1 MQGMVRRVWMLGGAL
16 WLGGAV
22 LAGCES
28 AEVVD
33 GPVGVDVAA
42 LPGPVAEAYGTLIG
56 GNVGL
61 AERAAAAGRL
71 VRFDDEDAAG
81 LALAAALGGDREPAV
96 WLAVAQAVA
105 TEPVRPPRGLWRAL
119 LTTLYRVEERRVG
132 DVARAL
138 GRYDVAKLRE
148 RLAGAAV
155 SANLPAPERARA
167 IAALGEHRTQGVTE
181 RLMSLTDA
189 GEPAEVQA
197 AAFAALS
204 VLSGI
209 ERYDADR
216 VAWQRWWDY
225 VRLLDAKDWR
235 AHLLNNYVRRV
246 AEERATD
253 VQVAEKLR
261 DAERALYL
269 ASPEQD
275 QPRVL
280 MTMLASPLAA
290 TRALGLDLAQTRL
303 VADGAFDEALRVALR
318 ERLTDE
324 SADVRRRAALL
335 LRDLADEPAADAVE
349 AALVADR
356 EHVNGVLGAY
366 LQLMARL
373 PRQGAIGP
381 AEALLDEPAVRAE
394 AAGTLAAVSRAGLL
408 PPKAAARVAERLR
421 ANLQPNERPA
431 PEVVTLLGRVGSND
445 DWRLV
450 ERWVDS
456 DDPVVKQAAAR
467 AWADS
472 DRSLSLLADRAEDP
486 VIQPIVIVAA
496 RQRGQDPDTL
506 LRLAANRPRRVQAAA
521 SWADA
526 LVAMAGRVEPDAVL
540 RALGVLNGGE
550 GGDGVDPTLAER
562 LLTAALE
569 PLKQAGGLAAAE
581 GEAFDAQV
589 ELLLYRA
596 RTRRTMGNAE
606 LALAD
611 YQRLYDARRRLDAAS
626 REAAYRGLIT
636 TCLDTNRIDE
646 AFAMARELFGNEAEP
661 GSAAAEPGTLDDP
674 LMETMVAAAKREAEL
689 GRTRRARAILDEMRL
704 LLGPQV
710 RPMSDALAGRIAAVE
725 ALVK

>member
-1 MQGMVRRVWMLGGAL
+1 MWILGGAL
-16 WLGGAV
+16 WLGGSGLV
-22 LAGCES
+22 GCGS
-28 AEVVD
+28 PEVVD
-33 GPVGVDVAA
+33 GPATVDVGS

-56 GNVGL
+56 NNVGL

-71 VRFDDEDAAG
+71 VRLDADEAG
-81 LALAAALGGDREPAV
+81 PALASALSSERDPSV

-105 TEPVRPPRGLWRAL
+105 TEPVRPPRGLWRPL
-119 LTTLYRVEERRVG
+119 LQTLYRVDEGRVG

-138 GRYDVAKLRE
+138 GRYDEAKLRE

-155 SANLPAPERARA
+155 SATLPPPERARA

-181 RLMSLTDA
+181 RLMTLTGA

-261 DAERALYL
+261 DAERALYM
-269 ASPEQD
+269 ASPAQD

-280 MTMLASPLAA
+280 MTMLASPLAP

-303 VADGAFDEALRVALR
+303 VAGGSFDEALRVALR
-318 ERLTDE
+318 ERLADE
-324 SADVRRRAALL
+324 SAEVRRRAALL

-349 AALVADR
+349 AALAADR
-356 EHVNGVLGAY
+356 EHVNGVLSAY

-373 PRQGAIGP
+373 PRKGAIEP
-381 AEALLDEPAVRAE
+381 AEALLDEPALRAE
-394 AAGTLAAVSRAGLL
+394 AAGTLAAISRAGLL
-408 PPKAAARVAERLR
+408 PPKAAGRVAERLR
-421 ANLQPNERPA
+421 ANLEPGQRPA
-431 PEVVTLLGRVGSND
+431 PEVVTLLGRVGGND
-445 DWRLV
+445 DWKLV

-456 DDPVVKQAAAR
+456 ADAVVKQAAAQ

-472 DRSLSLLADRAEDP
+472 DRSLSLLADRAADP
-486 VIQPIVIVAA
+486 VVQPIVIVAA

-506 LRLAANRPRRVQAAA
+506 WRLAGNRPKRVQAVAG
-521 SWADA
+521 WADA
-526 LVAMAGRVEPDAVL
+526 LVAMAGRVAPDDVA
-540 RALGVLNGGE
+540 RALEVLEENGA
-550 GGDGVDPTLAER
+550 VDPTLTER

-581 GEAFDAQV
+581 GEAFGAQV
-589 ELLLYRA
+589 RLLLTRA
-596 RTRRTMGNAE
+596 QTRRAMGNVE

-611 YQRLYDARRRLDAAS
+611 YQRLYDARRRLDPGA
-626 REAAYRGLIT
+626 REAMYRGLVT
-636 TCLDTNRIDE
+636 ANLDTNRIDE
-646 AFAMARELFGNEAEP
+646 AFAMARELFDDEAKP
-661 GSAAAEPGTLDDP
+661 GSVAAEPGTLDDP
-674 LMETMVAAAKREAEL
+674 LMEAMVAAAKREAEL
-689 GRTRRARAILDEMRL
+689 GRSRRAQAILDQMRL
-704 LLGPQV
+704 LLGPRA